1 MPTFDTPRPIQVD
14 IDVYVANVTVTAED
28 RADTVITVDPTDPG
42 NASDVEAA
50 EQTRVEL
57 SNDVVTVKGPKLR
70 AYVLPT
76 NKSRAIDI
84 SVTVPTGSTVTGS
97 APMMTFRS
105 TGRLG
110 ACEVKSGMGNIAVDR
125 AGPVKLR
132 TVGDI
137 HVDEA
142 AGDAK
147 LSTGSGRLRIGHV
160 GGNLHTKNSNGA
172 TVVGSVD
179 GNVKIRSSNGDITVT
194 TADGDVEAVSAL
206 GNIRV
211 GELRRG
217 DCDLKTA
224 TGEIEIGI
232 GEGTAAWIEA
242 HSGFGAI
249 RNQLTDATQPAPG
262 EPTVKV
268 RARNSYGDIV
278 IRRSE
283 I

>member
-1 MPTFDTPRPIQVD
+1 MPTFNTPRPIQVD
-14 IDVYVANVTVTAED
+14 IDVYVANVTITAED
-28 RADTVITVDPTDPG
+28 RTDTVVTVNPTDP
-42 NASDVEAA
+42 NNTSDVETA

-57 SNDVVTVKGPKLR
+57 SQDTITVKGPKLR

-76 NKSRAIDI
+76 NKSRSVEI
-84 SVTVPTGSTVTGS
+84 SVALPIGSAVIGS
-97 APMMTFRS
+97 APMMTVHT

-110 ACEVKSGMGNIAVDR
+110 ACELKSGMGNIVVEQ

-137 HVDEA
+137 QVDEVS
-142 AGDAK
+142 GDAK

-160 GGNLHTKNSNGA
+160 SGNIQAKNSNGA
-172 TVVGSVD
+172 TVIGTVD
-179 GNVKIRSSNGDITVT
+179 GAVKARASNGDITID
-194 TADGDVEAVSAL
+194 AAGGDVEAVTAL

-211 GELRRG
+211 ARLRQG
-217 DCDLKTA
+217 GSELKTA

-232 GEGTAAWIEA
+232 GEGTAAWIDA

-249 RNQLTDATQPAPG
+249 RNQMTDTAEPAPG
-262 EPTVKV
+262 DTTVKV

-278 IRRSE
+278 IRRSDT
-283 I
+283 